1 MARPLKDGAVY
12 FSKDTDFYEDDKI
25 KVLRAEFNARGMY
38 LLDYLL
44 CDLYG
49 KDGYFMKLDST
60 KCYLLA
66 DGARCGITPGFVKE
80 FVQGC
85 IRCSL
90 FDERVFDAFSVLT
103 SRGIQKRYIRMLNSR
118 TQIRII
124 KDYFL
129 LDPSDPNEI
138 PKGSLDKIVLIGVS
152 DKENPVFLSENYTN
166 KSKVK
171 ESKYIPVSEFT
182 MDKNKS
188 YDTSDVEA
196 EIMRRIK

>member
-60 KCYLLA
+60 KRYLLA

-85 IRCSL
+85 VRCSL
-90 FDERVFDAFSVLT
+90 FDERVFNAFSVLT

-138 PKGSLDKIVLIGVS
+138 PKGSLDKIVLVSVS
-152 DKENPVFLSENYTN
+152 DKENPVLLTENPL
-166 KSKVK
+166 KESKVK
-171 ESKYIPVSEFT
+171 ESKNMSVSEFV
-182 MDKNKS
+182 KEGNKS
-188 YDTSDVEA
+188 FDTAQIEA
-196 EIMRRIK
+196 EIIRRLQ